1 MITNQT
7 LCCHQEGRDKPVQ
20 LLRHQWFR
28 RSFQPAK
35 LIADYTKKGTG
46 LTIEARIV
54 TDSWTDKETKEQRTL
69 TKLQLI
75 NMTLAP
81 KGIADQKP
89 VESKANVAGGQEVTS
104 LWGGRTGDPEEQEVP
119 SSPHQA
125 AIAQEPASDP
135 WKVQEPVGARGIFLI
150 SLVPTVLHRPMMK
163 TLRSNDR

>member
-1 MITNQT
+1 MSPRRGN
-7 LCCHQEGRDKPVQ
+7 KPVQ
-20 LLRHQWFR
+20 LLRHNGFDDR
-28 RSFQPAK
+28 FQPAK

-104 LWGGRTGDPEEQEVP
+104 LWGGRTGDPEEQEFPALRIKQRLRQNLPMILGRYKNQWVQGE
-119 SSPHQA
+119 SSG
-125 AIAQEPASDP
+125 SP
-135 WKVQEPVGARGIFLI
+135 WC
-150 SLVPTVLHRPMMK
+150 
-163 TLRSNDR
+163 LRSSTDR